1 MNLRGAKPI
10 TDESVKKFIL
20 SLQPIDALYD
30 NSLPS
35 AFIDQFYNWI
45 LSSKKN
51 TLEGLSEFSNKKLTA
66 GSAQAFDHFYLAHKT
81 RRFRFYRGEFMYH
94 AACLKHGFNWE
105 WLGEEPIK
113 ENDALIVSIP
123 FSDTG
128 VQHRQQAIFKYCE
141 ELGCPVLLDF
151 AYYPCAKNIRLDLSR
166 YPAIETL
173 TFSISKAFYGAEFL
187 RVGLRL
193 QREDRDDGID
203 VFNSV
208 DMHNRL
214 SLRVASQLISH
225 YSVDYN
231 WDQYDAVYQKVCSE
245 MNLEPTDC
253 IMFGL
258 GGEEYS
264 QYNRGGHR
272 NRVCISEVIG
282 NRLNQLH
289 S

>member
-1 MNLRGAKPI
+1 MNLRGAKPV
-10 TDESVKKFIL
+10 TDESIKSFIL
-20 SLQPIDALYD
+20 SLKPMDALYD
-30 NSLPS
+30 NTLPNV
-35 AFIDQFYNWI
+35 FIEQFYNWI
-45 LSSKKN
+45 LSSERN
-51 TLEGLSEFSNKKLTA
+51 TLEGLSLFSNKKLTA
-66 GSAQAFDHFYLAHKT
+66 GTVQAFDHFYLLHKT

-94 AACLKHGFNWE
+94 AACLKHGYNWE
-105 WLGEEPIK
+105 WLGEEPIR

-128 VQHRQQAIFKYCE
+128 IQHKQHAIFKHCE

-166 YPAIETL
+166 YPAVETL
-173 TFSISKAFYGAEFL
+173 SFSISKAFHGAEFL

-203 VFNSV
+203 MFNCFN
-208 DMHNRL
+208 MHNRL
-214 SLRVASQLISH
+214 SISVASQLISK
-225 YSVDYN
+225 YSIDHSWN
-231 WDQYDAVYQKVCSE
+231 QYETVYHQVCKE

-264 QYNRGGHR
+264 QYNRGGNC

-282 NRLNQLH
+282 NRLN
-289 S
+289 